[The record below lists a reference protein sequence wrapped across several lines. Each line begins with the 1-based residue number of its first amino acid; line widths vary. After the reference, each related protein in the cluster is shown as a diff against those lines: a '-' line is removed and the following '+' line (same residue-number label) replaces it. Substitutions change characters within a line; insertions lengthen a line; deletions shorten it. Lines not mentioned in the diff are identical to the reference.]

1 MIALARSHARRLQDR
16 IADEMRFL
24 KNWAEHPLRT
34 GAVAPSGRVLSK
46 LMVSFVEPQHGGPI
60 VELGPGTGAMT
71 RAMLDRGIDEHQLIL
86 IEYSA
91 DFCELLR
98 KRFPHA
104 SVVHG
109 DAYAMG
115 EVLADFEHGSLAS
128 VLSSLPLFTRPVAQR
143 EKLVDDAMRL
153 MAPGAP
159 FIQFSYALVPPVSAV
174 RTGCD
179 IHRSSWVVANV
190 PPARVWLYRRDGAAG
205 EAPPPD
211 PRPWYPQRVA

>member
-1 MIALARSHARRLQDR
+1 MIALARSHARRLQDQ

-24 KNWAEHPLRT
+24 RNWAEHPLRT
-34 GAVAPSGRVLSK
+34 GAVAPSGRMLSN
-46 LMVSFVEPQHGGPI
+46 LMVSFVEPHHGGPI

-71 RAMLDRGIDEHQLIL
+71 RAMLDRGIDEHRLIL

-98 KRFPHA
+98 KRFPRA

-115 EVLADFEHGSLAS
+115 EVLADFDECSLAS
-128 VLSSLPLFTRPVAQR
+128 VLSGLPLFTRPVAQR
-143 EKLVDDAMRL
+143 EKLVADALRL

-159 FIQFSYALVPPVSAV
+159 FIQFSYALVPPVSAA

-179 IHRSSWVVANV
+179 INRSSWVVANV
-190 PPARVWLYRRDGAAG
+190 PPARVWLYRRSGAAY
-205 EAPPPD
+205 ESA
-211 PRPWYPQRVA
+211 RPWYLQPVD